1 VKILIIGS
9 GPTGVHFAL
18 SVLKKNHQVT
28 MIDVGTQRPAMAL
41 PEENFTGLKQS
52 LDDPVRYFLGE
63 KFDAAILPEP
73 GTDSK
78 YYALPPSKDY
88 VFEAPQFFDFATY
101 GLSPLVS
108 FAAGGLAEAW
118 TGGCYPLN
126 DTELSAFPF
135 SYDDIEPYYG
145 EVARRIGI
153 AGAEDDLAR
162 FHPHHD
168 DLSPPPSLDENSARL
183 LARYE
188 DRRATLISKHKII
201 MGRSRYAVLTEG
213 RDGRGGCRYCGRCLW
228 GCPNQAF
235 YTPSLTLREC
245 VAHANFTYR
254 AGFFASYFRLA
265 PDSSIAHLVA
275 YAVKGCGRETF
286 CADAYILACGT
297 ISTSNLILRS
307 VYKSTGEIIRLTGL
321 TDNRQVLAPFI
332 NLSMLGR
339 SYNPDSYQYHQLA
352 IGMLSADSTQYIHG
366 QITTLKAATVHPL
379 IKSLPVDFKTAISLF
394 SDFRSGLG
402 VISLFF
408 NDWRREDNYLTLE
421 QQPSMDG
428 TRDTWPR
435 LAIHYRPPE
444 DDPTRIDSA
453 LAKLRRFF
461 YDLRAPIIPGLT
473 RISPVGS
480 GVHYSGTLPMSRE
493 KKSWCLSEN
502 CQSYD
507 IPNLFIVDGAAMPF
521 LPAKNLTFTLMA
533 NAVRV
538 AERAF

>member
-1 VKILIIGS
+1 MKILIIGS

-18 SVLKKNHQVT
+18 SALKKNHQVT
-28 MIDVGTQRPAMAL
+28 MLDVGTQRPAMAL

-73 GTDSK
+73 GTDFK

-235 YTPSLTLREC
+235 Y
-245 VAHANFTYR
+245 
-254 AGFFASYFRLA
+254 
-265 PDSSIAHLVA
+265 
-275 YAVKGCGRETF
+275 
-286 CADAYILACGT
+286 IL
-297 ISTSNLILRS
+297 
-307 VYKSTGEIIRLTGL
+307 
-321 TDNRQVLAPFI
+321 P
-332 NLSMLGR
+332 
-339 SYNPDSYQYHQLA
+339 
-352 IGMLSADSTQYIHG
+352 
-366 QITTLKAATVHPL
+366 
-379 IKSLPVDFKTAISLF
+379 
-394 SDFRSGLG
+394 
-402 VISLFF
+402 
-408 NDWRREDNYLTLE
+408 
-421 QQPSMDG
+421 
-428 TRDTWPR
+428 
-435 LAIHYRPPE
+435 
-444 DDPTRIDSA
+444 
-453 LAKLRRFF
+453 
-461 YDLRAPIIPGLT
+461 
-473 RISPVGS
+473 
-480 GVHYSGTLPMSRE
+480 
-493 KKSWCLSEN
+493 
-502 CQSYD
+502 
-507 IPNLFIVDGAAMPF
+507 
-521 LPAKNLTFTLMA
+521 
-533 NAVRV
+533 
-538 AERAF
+538 

>member
-1 VKILIIGS
+1 
-9 GPTGVHFAL
+9 
-18 SVLKKNHQVT
+18 
-28 MIDVGTQRPAMAL
+28 
-41 PEENFTGLKQS
+41 
-52 LDDPVRYFLGE
+52 
-63 KFDAAILPEP
+63 
-73 GTDSK
+73 
-78 YYALPPSKDY
+78 
-88 VFEAPQFFDFATY
+88 
-101 GLSPLVS
+101 
-108 FAAGGLAEAW
+108 
-118 TGGCYPLN
+118 
-126 DTELSAFPF
+126 
-135 SYDDIEPYYG
+135 
-145 EVARRIGI
+145 
-153 AGAEDDLAR
+153 
-162 FHPHHD
+162 
-168 DLSPPPSLDENSARL
+168 
-183 LARYE
+183 
-188 DRRATLISKHKII
+188 
-201 MGRSRYAVLTEG
+201 
-213 RDGRGGCRYCGRCLW
+213 
-228 GCPNQAF
+228 
-235 YTPSLTLREC
+235 
-245 VAHANFTYR
+245 
-254 AGFFASYFRLA
+254 
-265 PDSSIAHLVA
+265 
-275 YAVKGCGRETF
+275 
-286 CADAYILACGT
+286 
-297 ISTSNLILRS
+297 
-307 VYKSTGEIIRLTGL
+307 L

-352 IGMLSADSTQYIHG
+352 IGMISTDSTQYIHG

-421 QQPSMDG
+421 QTSIDG
-428 TRDTWPR
+428 ARDTWPR
-435 LAIHYRPPE
+435 LSIHYRPPE
-444 DDPTRIDSA
+444 DDPARIESA

-461 YDLRAPIIPGLT
+461 YDLRAPILPGLT

>member
-18 SVLKKNHQVT
+18 SVLRKNHQVT
-28 MIDVGTQRPAMAL
+28 MIDVGTVRPAMAL
-41 PEENFTGLKQS
+41 PDENFTGLKQS

-63 KFDAAILPEP
+63 RFDAAILPEP
-73 GTDSK
+73 STDSK
-78 YYALPPSKDY
+78 FYTLPPSKKY
-88 VFEAPQFFDFATY
+88 VFEAPQCFDFAAY
-101 GLSPLVS
+101 GLSPLIS

-126 DTELSAFPF
+126 DAELSAFPF

-153 AGAEDDLAR
+153 AGAEDDLGR
-162 FHPHHD
+162 FYPRHD
-168 DLSPPPSLDENSARL
+168 LLPPPSLDENSARL

-188 DRRATLISKHKII
+188 GRRATLISKHKII
-201 MGRSRYAVLTEG
+201 MGRSRHSVLTEG

-228 GCPNQAF
+228 GCPNEAF
-235 YTPSLTLREC
+235 YTPSLTLRDC

-254 AGFFASYFRLA
+254 AGFFASHFHLA
-265 PDSSIAHLVA
+265 PDSSITHLVA
-275 YAVKGCGRETF
+275 YAVKGRGREAF
-286 CADAYILACGT
+286 CADAYVLACGT
-297 ISTSNLILRS
+297 ISTSNIVLRS
-307 VYKSTGEIIRLTGL
+307 VYKSTGEIIRLNGL
-321 TDNRQVLAPFI
+321 TDNRQVLAPFL
-332 NLSMLGR
+332 NLTMLGR
-339 SYNPDSYQYHQLA
+339 SYDPHSYQYHQLA
-352 IGMLSADSTQYIHG
+352 IGMLSADATQYIHG

-402 VISLFF
+402 VLTLFF
-408 NDWRREDNYLTLE
+408 SDCRREDNYLTLE
-421 QQPSMDG
+421 QPSAG
-428 TRDTWPR
+428 SAGDTWPK
-435 LAIHYRPPE
+435 LSIHYTPPE
-444 DDPTRIDSA
+444 DDPARIKRT
-453 LAKLRRFF
+453 LARLRRFF
-461 YDLRAPIIPGLT
+461 YDLRAPILPGLT

-480 GVHYSGTLPMSRE
+480 GVHYSGTLPLSRE